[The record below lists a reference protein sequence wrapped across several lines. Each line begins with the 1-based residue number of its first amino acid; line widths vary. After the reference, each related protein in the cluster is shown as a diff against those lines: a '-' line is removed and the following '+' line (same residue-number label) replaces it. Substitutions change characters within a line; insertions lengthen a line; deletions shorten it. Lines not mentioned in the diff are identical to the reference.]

1 MGRQKDGS
9 KIVFVQEQIATV
21 VRPPPPSPSPQQ
33 QTNVENIEKT
43 TTINKMNKNS
53 IITTIIPID
62 CDNLDNDDNNSMNQR
77 IVQSSNQLLI
87 ERKESNKISIMNNS
101 LEINLPICRICHCS
115 NEDLAET
122 ISLKSPSSNMKHLK
136 LNLNCDKIKNRFNNV
151 DDDDDDDDP
160 FNLIQPCYCTG
171 TLQYVHHN
179 CLQQWIRSSNHRYC
193 ELCKYNFKL
202 KTKNKPLFQWDCM
215 NMTNGERRK
224 LFLHITFNLISMICV
239 FWSIYVIAEH
249 ASLELSNRLGWKF
262 WIKMVVITIGLICGI
277 IFIVFQLRLYFSIL
291 SRWKQ
296 FNQIVIIENVGNNKM
311 ENQQQ
316 QQQQQQFDD
325 LIRIENQNQNK

>member
-9 KIVFVQEQIATV
+9 KIVFVQEQSATV

-62 CDNLDNDDNNSMNQR
+62 CDNLDNDDNNSMNQK

-87 ERKESNKISIMNNS
+87 ERKESNKISIINNS

-151 DDDDDDDDP
+151 DDDDDP

-202 KTKNKPLFQWDCM
+202 KTKNKPLFQ
-215 NMTNGERRK
+215 
-224 LFLHITFNLISMICV
+224 
-239 FWSIYVIAEH
+239 
-249 ASLELSNRLGWKF
+249 
-262 WIKMVVITIGLICGI
+262 
-277 IFIVFQLRLYFSIL
+277 
-291 SRWKQ
+291 
-296 FNQIVIIENVGNNKM
+296 VGGAP
-311 ENQQQ
+311 
-316 QQQQQQFDD
+316 
-325 LIRIENQNQNK
+325 LC